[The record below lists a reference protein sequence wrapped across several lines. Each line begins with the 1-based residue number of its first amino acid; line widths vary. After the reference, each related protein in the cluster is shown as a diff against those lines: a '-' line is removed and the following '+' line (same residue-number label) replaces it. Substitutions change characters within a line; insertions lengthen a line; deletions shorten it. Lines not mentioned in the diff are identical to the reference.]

1 MAETAAVPAPSPAAA
16 DKKKFEK
23 PEKPNADLFNEQL
36 AKAEKEY
43 QDAFAQYNAVKA
55 KVEIAV
61 PKNKESPT
69 QKRRQ
74 ELISQANEI
83 RSKQGAGKN
92 TRTAKMDQLKRLDE
106 QLRSRITEQKNARGK
121 VPFKSVEDV
130 DREIE
135 RLEKQVNGGMMK
147 LVDEKKA
154 LTEISNLRKQ
164 RKNFAQFDTLQK
176 GIDEL
181 KAKIKELKDS
191 MDDPETRALSE
202 QYTKIQAE
210 LDSIKAE
217 QDEAF
222 KNLNALR
229 DERSKLQALQQEKF
243 QAVRKLKDDYYAQKK
258 AYAEYERAAR
268 QAIRERQKA
277 ERERF
282 EKEKKK
288 ERAQKLL
295 QEASDPAYL
304 EEIRRANNL
313 LHFFDPSSAPTEK
326 APLLAQSGLTAE
338 ASRKVDDS
346 GIKGTRLLRKE
357 DREDDYLPPVKK
369 GKKGKKGGASEKGG
383 ASDKGFNVPT
393 SVIDDCAFMGIDP
406 PMSAADIPS
415 VIEKIKA
422 KLDNW
427 KADQAAQTQRN
438 IEKAKKEIERLEAEE
453 AAEASGTATPDGANG
468 GNKADAKTD
477 DKVEAVTSDLK
488 DASLEEKDEQAS
500 AHRRGSDDSR
510 VALGAEEEVAVDEEA
525 DKEVDVHETGET
537 NDGEDDRDD
546 EDEEGVEDGDDDVE
560 KDDEDIVD
568 DVEEGNEEGKDDDA
582 RGNVADSL
590 NSPITSSA
598 SSKHHQG
605 SAAETRI

>member
-1 MAETAAVPAPSPAAA
+1 MAEAAAAPAPAPAAA

-55 KVEIAV
+55 KVEIAT
-61 PKNKESPT
+61 PNKNKESPT

-106 QLRSRITEQKNARGK
+106 QLRSRIAEQKNARGK
-121 VPFKSVEDV
+121 VPFKSLEDV

-135 RLEKQVNGGMMK
+135 RLENQVNGGMMK

-164 RKNFAQFDTLQK
+164 RKNFAQFDTSQK

-191 MDDPETRALSE
+191 MDDPEARALSE
-202 QYTKIQAE
+202 QYSKIQAE

-222 KNLNALR
+222 NNLNSLR
-229 DERSKLQALQQEKF
+229 DERSQLQALQQEKF
-243 QAVRKLKDDYYAQKK
+243 QAVRKLKDEYYAQKK
-258 AYAEYERAAR
+258 AHAEYERAAR
-268 QAIRERQKA
+268 QAVRERQKA

-304 EEIRRANNL
+304 EEIRRANSL
-313 LHFFDPSSAPTEK
+313 LRFFDPSSAPTEK

-346 GIKGTRLLRKE
+346 GIKGTPLLRKE
-357 DREDDYLPPVKK
+357 DRGDDYLPAVKK
-369 GKKGKKGGASEKGG
+369 GKKGKKGGASEKG
-383 ASDKGFNVPT
+383 FNVPP
-393 SVIDDCAFMGIDP
+393 SVINDCAFMGIDP
-406 PMSAADIPS
+406 PMSAADVPS
-415 VIEKIKA
+415 VVEKVTA
-422 KLDNW
+422 KLDHW
-427 KADQAAQTQRN
+427 KADQTAQTQRN
-438 IEKAKKEIERLEAEE
+438 IEKAKKEIEKLEAEE
-453 AAEASGTATPDGANG
+453 AAEASGTATPEGVNG

-477 DKVEAVTSDLK
+477 AKTDGEVEAATSDLK
-488 DASLEEKDEQAS
+488 DASLEEKE
-500 AHRRGSDDSR
+500 
-510 VALGAEEEVAVDEEA
+510 
-525 DKEVDVHETGET
+525 
-537 NDGEDDRDD
+537 
-546 EDEEGVEDGDDDVE
+546 
-560 KDDEDIVD
+560 
-568 DVEEGNEEGKDDDA
+568 
-582 RGNVADSL
+582 
-590 NSPITSSA
+590 
-598 SSKHHQG
+598 
-605 SAAETRI
+605 